1 MVLACDVKILKLRD
15 MDARE
20 EKDLAQSD
28 ADYAE
33 CVDIVRC
40 VLSNKVALHRR
51 CPLKVCI
58 RARTCAGKGQP
69 CLSLLPRPV
78 ISPAREQMIVDDLYY
93 DKQAERLAAER
104 AGQME
109 QG

>member
-20 EKDLAQSD
+20 EADVAQSD

-51 CPLKVCI
+51 CPLKACI

-69 CLSLLPRPV
+69 CLSLLTRPV
-78 ISPAREQMIVDDLYY
+78 IPAARAQAIIDDLYY
-93 DKQAERLAAER
+93 DKQAERLAAEQ
-104 AGQME
+104 AGE
-109 QG
+109 A